1 MVMQVLVIDG
11 PGSSVENNTS
21 IKQDGGFLHVQSLEV
36 LEVTNG
42 GQLTANTAL
51 GGSGG
56 AVAVVGSIGRITIDG
71 GVVSGNTAS
80 KPGGAIFIGQDV
92 LHDVHILN
100 GASVENNHALTG
112 GFLSVGRAVQGE
124 ILVRNGS
131 RLCSCTAGVSG
142 GAIFV
147 EEAIFRGIT
156 VSSGATICQ
165 NSAKGNGG
173 AIYAGFQISSMLVEE
188 RGMLS
193 GNAAGESGGG
203 VWAGGTISTADVTSG
218 GQVIGNHAGTNGGA
232 LCASFIGMLTLQ
244 DQAVAVGNEAGG
256 DGGLAF
262 AERII
267 SLTLKDINA
276 ASNKAGHSGGL
287 VAVLTLPDSIAL
299 ANSSLTGNVAMRGA
313 GGVLSIDVPYP
324 GSLLLSQVAPSGKAT
339 LTISAGTTVH
349 GNGAYTAGGAISVA
363 VQPSSRPTDAM
374 SNEPYILFNVD
385 ISASTFSS
393 NYAGGAGG
401 AVSISSPVS
410 GVLDSRI
417 SMRSCTFNSNKAG
430 SSVYLFG
437 SSVDGCYGGAISV
450 SSLAKFK
457 ADAVMG
463 AAGFAAVPTIQQQ
476 DSACLLLL
484 EDVHLTNNSCE
495 GVGGALAALSCP
507 TIIRRSMFDGNTAH
521 LRGGAVAGMVGPVP
535 AGTAGTP
542 VGEVKQRNRRQLAG
556 EAGITGSESLDVWLD
571 IANSTFTSNSA
582 MLDCGGALYTEIAQG
597 AGTRVVSTTFG
608 GNTAKDLSGG
618 GACITARGSNATAL
632 LHNVQLNNN
641 TAAREGGGCYAA
653 LSSGPGNVL
662 TLNSSTLSGNVATA
676 GGAMLLSIVAGSRAV
691 LVNTTLDENM
701 AETQDGGAVH
711 VQCARSWQQ
720 AAFSTGAACGSE
732 PILTITKCNMTS
744 NKARHGC
751 GGALFVGSGVSATVA
766 ASRLQQNMAG
776 AAGGAVAGAGC
787 DSLTI
792 TDASQLTHGEAAHF
806 GGGLFAYSCEHVLIE
821 RVFLLENRATT
832 GAGMFLA
839 GLSSDPLV
847 SSIVGLEAV
856 MPTTRQPLV
865 IVQWTQ
871 ISNNTAAKVAKG
883 AANPNQPYMAA
894 GYTRFS
900 GHGGGVFVHGNVS
913 VLLRNVDLTSGN
925 SALVGAAVGSTQLC
939 ETAGAEQHWPL
950 SAANLDKQ
958 VCYMLLL
965 RADGACVGSGF
976 LSSCPSSG
984 VWAAARHKWNKHPIC
999 ISQVRIVA
1007 ACTPPCL
1014 YATTHASFMFE
1025 LIMGS

>member
-1 MVMQVLVIDG
+1 M
-11 PGSSVENNTS
+11 TS
-21 IKQDGGFLHVQSLEV
+21 NDS
-36 LEVTNG
+36 
-42 GQLTANTAL
+42 
-51 GGSGG
+51 
-56 AVAVVGSIGRITIDG
+56 
-71 GVVSGNTAS
+71 TAS
-80 KPGGAIFIGQDV
+80 SNIHV
-92 LHDVHILN
+92 VCC
-100 GASVENNHALTG
+100 SRALLPNLDS
-112 GFLSVGRAVQGE
+112 FHLQ
-124 ILVRNGS
+124 
-131 RLCSCTAGVSG
+131 
-142 GAIFV
+142 
-147 EEAIFRGIT
+147 
-156 VSSGATICQ
+156 
-165 NSAKGNGG
+165 GNGG

-339 LTISAGTTVH
+339 LTISTGTTVH
-349 GNGAYTAGGAISVA
+349 RNGAYTDGGAISVA
-363 VQPSSRPTDAM
+363 VHPSSRPTDAM
-374 SNEPYILFNVD
+374 SNEPYILFDVD

-430 SSVYLFG
+430 SSVYLLG

-450 SSLAKFK
+450 SSLGKFK

-463 AAGFAAVPTIQQQ
+463 AAGFAAVPTTQHQ

-507 TIIRRSMFDGNTAH
+507 TIIHRSTFDGNTAH

-535 AGTAGTP
+535 AGIAGTP
-542 VGEVKQRNRRQLAG
+542 VGGVKHRCNRRQLAG

-571 IANSTFTSNSA
+571 IVNSTFTSNTA

-632 LHNVQLNNN
+632 LHNVQLKNN
-641 TAAREGGGCYAA
+641 TAAREGGGCYAS

-662 TLNSSTLSGNVATA
+662 ILNSSTLSGNVATA
-676 GGAMLLSIVAGSRAV
+676 GGAMLLSIVARSRAV

-711 VQCARSWQQ
+711 VQCACSWQR
-720 AAFSTGAACGSE
+720 AAFSTGAACGSD
-732 PILTITKCNMTS
+732 PILTITKCNMTG

-751 GGALFVGSGVSATVA
+751 GGVLVCQ
-766 ASRLQQNMAG
+766 RLLQPADCNKTWP
-776 AAGGAVAGAGC
+776 V
-787 DSLTI
+787 L
-792 TDASQLTHGEAAHF
+792 LEVLLPVLAHF
-806 GGGLFAYSCEHVLIE
+806 GGGLFAYSCEHVLID
-821 RVFLLENRATT
+821 RVFLLENGAAT
-832 GAGMFLA
+832 GAGVFLA

-871 ISNNTAAKVAKG
+871 ISNNTALTKG
-883 AANPNQPYMAA
+883 AANPNQPLTYMAA

-958 VCYMLLL
+958 GMALASPAANDQICWHLMLQDVQIPPAKVCYMLLL

-999 ISQVRIVA
+999 TSQVRIVA

-1014 YATTHASFMFE
+1014 YATIHASLMLD